1 MRRVRV
7 LPGRPPCVTAAEHPV
22 CTAGGAHGQR
32 SVLQQHVCGIA
43 FRQRRRC
50 AACTASSDKGE
61 IKTFLKVVPSELLG
75 PDYRGPCDLEELI
88 RLELRHVGE
97 PGQGC
102 PAHAHLDDV
111 QRAAAGVCQG
121 IRVYTGNRWERSP
134 PVLFVIVQRVIGE
147 WYDRRPVR
155 FPQILRPVDSE
166 CEYDFSG
173 VVVHQGESATSGH
186 YYAYASVGVNEYAK
200 FDDSTVHLQT
210 WAQIA
215 RNHQVHMGAY
225 VFAYVRRAGPRGG
238 GGGRAAAGSAGGA
251 GGSAGAGPSGAP
263 PAPPTAPLGHAGGR
277 AAGSAG
283 SGDGGGGAASSA
295 PAAPSAPP
303 SAPAGQQAS
312 GGEPPG
318 KRRRAG
324 GGDPG
329 AGDGDPGA
337 SGQPQQPLRRGKKRG
352 LSPPALGS
360 TGDEDDDAG
369 RAAGVP
375 SADPA
380 PAGVQPGAGASLAG
394 DEWRRFTP
402 ENIDTAKCMARTWA
416 DGAGGQC
423 RSAPKQGCGDLCGQ
437 HFKQQH
443 KDGWH
448 GRVDGPILEGKLKV
462 FKEKNAGKAPRAAP
476 AAEAG
481 ATGEGAGRA
490 AVVTRAGAGSASG
503 SGRGGA
509 ARAEAAPG

>member
-1 MRRVRV
+1 MCIRDRGVDAVAPLAIAARKG
-7 LPGRPPCVTAAEHPV
+7 LFGEREFAEFNQQGRPKQCDASEFFLAALHAVTAAEHPV

-50 AACTASSDKGE
+50 SACTASSDKGE

-102 PAHAHLDDV
+102 PAHAHLDDA

-200 FDDSTVHLQT
+200 FDDSTVQLQT
-210 WAQIA
+210 WAQLA
-215 RNHQVHMGAY
+215 RNRQVHIGAY

-238 GGGRAAAGSAGGA
+238 GGGRAAAGSAA
-251 GGSAGAGPSGAP
+251 VSYTHLTL
-263 PAPPTAPLGHAGGR
+263 PT
-277 AAGSAG
+277 
-283 SGDGGGGAASSA
+283 
-295 PAAPSAPP
+295 
-303 SAPAGQQAS
+303 
-312 GGEPPG
+312 
-318 KRRRAG
+318 
-324 GGDPG
+324 
-329 AGDGDPGA
+329 
-337 SGQPQQPLRRGKKRG
+337 
-352 LSPPALGS
+352 
-360 TGDEDDDAG
+360 
-369 RAAGVP
+369 
-375 SADPA
+375 
-380 PAGVQPGAGASLAG
+380 
-394 DEWRRFTP
+394 TP
-402 ENIDTAKCMARTWA
+402 Y
-416 DGAGGQC
+416 
-423 RSAPKQGCGDLCGQ
+423 
-437 HFKQQH
+437 
-443 KDGWH
+443 
-448 GRVDGPILEGKLKV
+448 V
-462 FKEKNAGKAPRAAP
+462 
-476 AAEAG
+476 
-481 ATGEGAGRA
+481 
-490 AVVTRAGAGSASG
+490 
-503 SGRGGA
+503 
-509 ARAEAAPG
+509 